1 MRQKHGRPAGWAYT
15 LGRRFAIFHC
25 RRFGTFHFFFRTTF
39 NAIRFHLFPLIFRLV
54 VFYIK
59 GGEYSN
65 SPEVPFERVC
75 SKSQQIKPS
84 IFILG

>member
-1 MRQKHGRPAGWAYT
+1 VILLLTLTDTEHGRPAGWAYT

-59 GGEYSN
+59 RGEYLN
-65 SPEVPFERVC
+65 SPEVPLTASVR
-75 SKSQQIKPS
+75 SLNK
-84 IFILG
+84 